1 MIQLRKCLHSQ
12 FVPWISTRFESV
24 FKHKVCSDRTLPG
37 GTYLVFCHKLPRQ
50 LFRLKF
56 DLFIVSRPK
65 IIFISD
71 ESAYFK
77 IVLKIDYPQIGIPK
91 YDFCSARM

>member
-1 MIQLRKCLHSQ
+1 MS
-12 FVPWISTRFESV
+12 
-24 FKHKVCSDRTLPG
+24 
-37 GTYLVFCHKLPRQ
+37 
-50 LFRLKF
+50 
-56 DLFIVSRPK
+56 IVSRPK

-91 YDFCSARM
+91 YDFCSARMWLFIRVFIKHTYPGHYDFIFKTTSGKFDQFSSQTDYFIWVTKFSIT